1 MLKKHCHIILL
12 FLCVFCASCRKDP
25 IETEQSTI
33 VVLFENDVHCAI
45 DGYTKL
51 AGLRDAIKDTAYVAV
66 VSSGDFVQV
75 SGLKY
80 TATVSDHSLSDVL
93 VQHGDGAY
101 EPIDPER
108 TYTVAVLD
116 YCVVGDGFQDVFNEC
131 TVIQSSSVLYCD
143 LFTNYVL
150 HTLHGNIGVEYARP
164 QGRITIID

>member
-1 MLKKHCHIILL
+1 MKKHWLL
-12 FLCVFCASCRKDP
+12 FIVFLAVCYTSCRKEP
-25 IETEQSTI
+25 VEAERSTI

-51 AGLRDAIKDTAYVAV
+51 AGLRDAINDTAYVAV

-80 TATVSDHSLSDVL
+80 TATVSDHSLSDVR
-93 VQHGDGAY
+93 VQRSDGTY
-101 EPIDPER
+101 EPINPER
-108 TYTVAVLD
+108 TYLVAVLD

-131 TVIQSSSVLYCD
+131 TVVQSSSVLYCD

-150 HTLHGNIGVEYARP
+150 NTLHGNIGVEYALP

>member
-1 MLKKHCHIILL
+1 MKKHWLL
-12 FLCVFCASCRKDP
+12 FIVFLAVCYTSCRKEP
-25 IETEQSTI
+25 VEAERSTI

-51 AGLRDAIKDTAYVAV
+51 AGLRDTINDTAYVAV

-75 SGLKY
+75 SGLKH
-80 TATVSDHSLSDVL
+80 TATVSNHSLSDVQ
-93 VQHGDGAY
+93 VQRGDGTF

-108 TYTVAVLD
+108 TYSVAVLD

-131 TVIQSSSVLYCD
+131 TMVQSSSVLYCD

-150 HTLHGNIGVEYARP
+150 HTLHGNIGFEYALP
-164 QGRITIID
+164 QGRITILD